1 MYSMYSWM
9 RTPERLFWSSGVEC
23 ESFVLA
29 REGVPVCERTEIDL
43 NTVFLF
49 VLDAKL
55 PGARERAAK
64 EMHPEAGGGPAI
76 SEAGGGHAIEK
87 AEGWYWR
94 VWVPLP
100 NEAPD
105 LVPLV
110 PLVPLK
116 ARE

>member
-1 MYSMYSWM
+1 M

-29 REGVPVCERTEIDL
+29 RDGALVCERNEIDL
-43 NTVFLF
+43 NTVFLY
-49 VLDAKL
+49 VLDANL
-55 PGARERAAK
+55 PGARQRAAK
-64 EMHPEAGGGPAI
+64 EMHLDAGD
-76 SEAGGGHAIEK
+76 GHAIEK

-105 LVPLV
+105 I
-110 PLVPLK
+110 VPLK